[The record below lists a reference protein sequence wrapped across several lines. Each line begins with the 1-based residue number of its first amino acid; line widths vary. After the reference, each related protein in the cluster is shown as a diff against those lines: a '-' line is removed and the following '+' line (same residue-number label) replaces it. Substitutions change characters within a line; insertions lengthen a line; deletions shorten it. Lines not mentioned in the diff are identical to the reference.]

1 MKQSLFQDFDEVSAK
16 QWKQQIQFELNGLDY
31 QHLVTHT
38 LDGIDIRPF
47 YHQDDQ
53 IESLQV
59 NSSKDWSICDQI
71 YVVSEEKSNY
81 RALKLIEKGA
91 ESIWF
96 IISSEET
103 NLDKLFKNFDFRSTP
118 IYLKFTFLSEDF
130 LKGLRNFF
138 QDKNAKVYLQI
149 DIIGNL
155 AASGNWFSNLEND
168 HKILDKL
175 LQNSPNFES
184 VISVDSMLY
193 QNAGATI
200 PQQLAYAMAHAN
212 EYLNHINEVNFLSAT
227 IKKNLKLQFLVA
239 VGPNYFFEIA
249 KIRALRWLFASLAE
263 TYGFQQEIFILAQPS
278 KRNKTLY
285 DYNVNLLRT
294 TTESMSAVLGG
305 ADAIFNMPYD
315 AVYHKNN
322 EFGNRIARNQ
332 LLMMKYEA
340 HLNKVKNA
348 AEGAYYI
355 ENLTEQFA
363 EKALAIFKNIEN
375 GGGFLKQLKDSV
387 IQKKIKESAEK
398 EQEKFDNGEL
408 VLIGTN
414 KYQNTADKMQQEI
427 QLYPF
432 LKKNPRKT
440 LIEPILERRLSEKLE
455 EQRLETEKTVNA

>member
-16 QWKQQIQFELNGLDY
+16 QWKQKIQFELQGSDY
-31 QHLVTHT
+31 QNLVTHT
-38 LDGIDIRPF
+38 LDGVDIRPF

-53 IESLQV
+53 IETLQID
-59 NSSKDWSICDQI
+59 SSKDWSICDQI
-71 YVVSEEKSNY
+71 FVVSEEKSNY

-96 IISSEET
+96 IISSEDT
-103 NLDKLFKNFDFRSTP
+103 NLKKLFKNFDFQSTP
-118 IYLKFTFLSEDF
+118 IYLKFTFFSEDF

-138 QDKNAKVYLQI
+138 QDKNAKIYLQI

-155 AASGNWFSNLEND
+155 AASGNWFANLESD
-168 HKILDKL
+168 HKILDEI
-175 LQNSPNFES
+175 LQNSSNFES
-184 VISVDSMLY
+184 VISVDTMLY

-200 PQQLAYAMAHAN
+200 PQQLAYAIAHAN
-212 EYLNHINEVNFLSAT
+212 EYLNHINKANFLSSEV
-227 IKKNLKLQFLVA
+227 KKTLKLQFLVA

-249 KIRALRWLFASLAE
+249 KIRALRWLFSSIAE
-263 TYGFQQEIFILAQPS
+263 AYGFKKDIFILAQPS

-294 TTESMSAVLGG
+294 TTESMSAILGG
-305 ADAIFNMPYD
+305 ADAIFNLPYD

-332 LLMMKYEA
+332 LLIMKHEA

-363 EKALAIFKNIEN
+363 EKALAIFKDIEN
-375 GGGFLKQLKDSV
+375 GGGFLKQLKESI
-387 IQKKIKESAEK
+387 IQKKIRESAEK
-398 EQEKFDNGEL
+398 EQAKFDAGEL
-408 VLIGTN
+408 ILIGTN
-414 KYQNTADKMQQEI
+414 KYQNPADKMQDEI

-455 EQRLETEKTVNA
+455 EQRLATEKTVNA

>member
-16 QWKQQIQFELNGLDY
+16 QWKQKIQFELQGSDY
-31 QHLVTHT
+31 QNLVTHT

-53 IESLQV
+53 IETLQID
-59 NSSKDWSICDQI
+59 SSKDWSICDQI

-81 RALKLIEKGA
+81 RALKLVEKGA

-103 NLDKLFKNFDFRSTP
+103 DLKKLFKNFDFHSTP
-118 IYLKFTFLSEDF
+118 IYLKFTFFSEEF

-155 AASGNWFSNLEND
+155 AATGNWFANLESD
-168 HKILDKL
+168 RKILDQI
-175 LQNSPNFES
+175 LQDSSNFES
-184 VISVDSMLY
+184 VISVDTMLY

-200 PQQLAYAMAHAN
+200 PQQLAYAIAHAN
-212 EYLNHINEVNFLSAT
+212 EYLNHINEVNFLSSEV
-227 IKKNLKLQFLVA
+227 KKALKLQFLVA

-249 KIRALRWLFASLAE
+249 KIRALRWLFSSIAE
-263 TYGFQQEIFILAQPS
+263 AYGFNKEVFILAQPS

-294 TTESMSAVLGG
+294 TTESMSAILGG
-305 ADAIFNMPYD
+305 ADAIFNLPYD

-332 LLMMKYEA
+332 LLIMKHEA

-363 EKALAIFKNIEN
+363 EKALAIFKDIEN
-375 GGGFLKQLKDSV
+375 GGGFLKQLKESI
-387 IQKKIKESAEK
+387 IQKKIRESAEK
-398 EQEKFDNGEL
+398 EQAKFDAGEL
-408 VLIGTN
+408 ILIGTN
-414 KYQNTADKMQQEI
+414 KYQNPADKMQDEI

-455 EQRLETEKTVNA
+455 EQRLATEKTVNA

>member
-16 QWKQQIQFELNGLDY
+16 QWKQKIQFELQGSDY
-31 QHLVTHT
+31 QNLVTHT

-53 IESLQV
+53 IETLQID
-59 NSSKDWSICDQI
+59 SSKDWSICDQI

-81 RALKLIEKGA
+81 RALKLVEKGA

-96 IISSEET
+96 IISSEAT
-103 NLDKLFKNFDFRSTP
+103 DLKKLFKNFDFQSTP
-118 IYLKFTFLSEDF
+118 IYLKFTFFSEDF

-155 AASGNWFSNLEND
+155 AASGNWFANLESD
-168 HKILDKL
+168 HKILDEI
-175 LQNSPNFES
+175 LQNSSNFES
-184 VISVDSMLY
+184 VISVDTMLY

-200 PQQLAYAMAHAN
+200 PQQLAYAIAHAN
-212 EYLNHINEVNFLSAT
+212 EYLNHINDTNFLSSEV
-227 IKKNLKLQFLVA
+227 KKTLKLQFLVA

-249 KIRALRWLFASLAE
+249 KIRALRWLFSSIAGA
-263 TYGFQQEIFILAQPS
+263 YGFHKDIFILAQPS

-294 TTESMSAVLGG
+294 TTESMSAILGG
-305 ADAIFNMPYD
+305 ADAIFNLPYD

-332 LLMMKYEA
+332 LLIMKHEA

-363 EKALAIFKNIEN
+363 EKALAIFKDIEN
-375 GGGFLKQLKDSV
+375 GGGFLKQLKESI
-387 IQKKIKESAEK
+387 IQKKIRESAEK
-398 EQEKFDNGEL
+398 EQAKFDAGEL
-408 VLIGTN
+408 ILIGTN
-414 KYQNTADKMQQEI
+414 KYQNPADKMQDEI

-455 EQRLETEKTVNA
+455 EQRLATEKTVNA

>member
-16 QWKQQIQFELNGLDY
+16 QWKQKIQFELEGSDY
-31 QHLVTHT
+31 QSLIYHS
-38 LDGIDIRPF
+38 LDGIDVKPF
-47 YHQDDQ
+47 YHQDDK
-53 IESLQV
+53 IKSLEI
-59 NSSKDWSICDQI
+59 NSKQDWSICDQI
-71 YVVSEEKSNY
+71 YVVSEEKSNH
-81 RALKLIEKGA
+81 RALKLIQKGA
-91 ESIWF
+91 ESLWF
-96 IISSEET
+96 IIASEET
-103 NLDKLFKNFDFRSTP
+103 NFEKLFKNFNFEVTP
-118 IYLKFTFLSEDF
+118 IYLKF
-130 LKGLRNFF
+130 NFF
-138 QDKNAKVYLQI
+138 SAENLQRLSTFFKNKKAKIYLQI

-155 AASGNWFSNLEND
+155 ARSGNWFHNLRTD
-168 HKILDKL
+168 HAILDKI
-175 LQNSPNFES
+175 LQNSSNFNS
-184 VISVDSMLY
+184 VISVDTSLY

-200 PQQLAYAMAHAN
+200 PQQLAYALAHAN
-212 EYLNHINEVNFLSAT
+212 EYLHHINEANFLSAEA
-227 IKKNLKLQFLVA
+227 KKKIKLQFLVA
-239 VGPNYFFEIA
+239 SGSNYFFEIA
-249 KIRALRWLFASLAE
+249 KIRALRWLFASLANS
-263 TYGFQQEIFILAQPS
+263 YGFNKDIFILAQPS

-332 LLMMKYEA
+332 LLIMKHEA

-355 ENLTEQFA
+355 ENLTEKFA
-363 EKALAIFKNIEN
+363 EKALAIFKDIEN
-375 GGGFLKQLKDSV
+375 GGGFLKQLKESI

-398 EQEKFDNGEL
+398 EQAKFDTKEL
-408 VLIGTN
+408 ILIGTN
-414 KYQNTADKMQQEI
+414 KYQNTEDKMQYEI

-455 EQRLETEKTVNA
+455 QERLEKETTVNA